1 MQSLSISQDTS
12 NTYSQSNNGFQIDY
26 IAVDASPTG
35 LTSYTYPL
43 DLYATV
49 QDTIGTA
56 EAFTGLALSDLPAGT
71 TLSVVRADGSYQEIT
86 PNAQGEY
93 DLSAYTTLLNT
104 PTTTSGTDKLYLVTE
119 AALPSG
125 FVPTLTVEVSDGGT
139 STAKT
144 IIGGSTSSTLTGG
157 EGNYYIDGGA
167 GNDILIGGE
176 GDDILLGG
184 SGADTFVWQ
193 AGHSGH
199 DVIKD
204 FNSSEGDRIDL
215 RDLLQ
220 GEESTG
226 DITQYLRVDTATSTL
241 LISSTGVLNADASN
255 ADVSIKLENNGTPV
269 NLNPGNLSPSDLV
282 NSLIAG
288 ADPMIKTDHI

>member
-1 MQSLSISQDTS
+1 
-12 NTYSQSNNGFQIDY
+12 
-26 IAVDASPTG
+26 
-35 LTSYTYPL
+35 
-43 DLYATV
+43 
-49 QDTIGTA
+49 
-56 EAFTGLALSDLPAGT
+56 
-71 TLSVVRADGSYQEIT
+71 VVRADGSYQEIT

-93 DLSAYTTLLNT
+93 DLSAYTALLNT
-104 PTTTSGTDKLYLVTE
+104 PTTTSGTDKLYLVTVE
-119 AALPSG
+119 ALPSG
-125 FVPTLTVEVSDGGT
+125 FIPTLTVEVSDGGT
-139 STAKT
+139 SSAKT
-144 IIGGSTSSTLTGG
+144 IIGGSTSSTLT
-157 EGNYYIDGGA
+157 GGA

-193 AGHSGH
+193 AGHSGN

-204 FNSSEGDRIDL
+204 FNTTEGDRIDL

-220 GEESTG
+220 NEESTS

-241 LISSTGVLNADASN
+241 LISSTGVLNADGSN
-255 ADVSIKLENNGTPV
+255 ADASIKLENNGTPV